1 MKEQQE
7 KMLADLKAKK
17 EAKENEEVEK
27 LRKQEKRLAKARE

>member
-17 EAKENEEVEK
+17 EAKENEEAEK
-27 LRKQEKRLAKARE
+27 